1 MNTERNNNFPSGN
14 ILVVD
19 DNRSNLKLLIDIL
32 QSAGYQV
39 RAADD
44 GELALRSVEARL
56 PDLILLDYQM
66 PGIDGFEVCRRLKAD
81 PATTDIPVI
90 FISAYG
96 DTDLKVNALNA
107 GGIDYVTKPFEKR
120 EVLARIHTHLSMY
133 HLKQRLTNQTRELTC
148 LYSISKLVEEEP
160 SLDAILK
167 GAANII
173 RNSWIHPEI
182 TSVQIN
188 IEDRSFR
195 ADNFKKTRCLLSHK
209 VIIAGQKIGTI
220 EIYFLE
226 KRLSGEE
233 EPFFVEER
241 NLINAISSRLGRIIE
256 RIRATE
262 ALQASE
268 RFSNKILQSSLN
280 GLYIYDLNKGRNIF
294 INWQYTKI
302 TGYSLEDINFLK
314 PYEFAELFHPDDLPY
329 IIDRIEKIKQI
340 DDNEFNE
347 IEYRFKAAS
356 GEWVWCLS
364 RDAVFQRSESG
375 EVEQFIGSFID
386 ITERKKTEQALR
398 ESEDTTRVLME
409 AIPEAIFLLDI
420 EGVALAINAETARRI
435 KKTPDEIIGKCV
447 FDFLPPDL
455 AQERQELIGHAIRSG
470 EIVKFSDIRAG
481 NYIENHI
488 HPLRDSSGKVDRV
501 AILALD
507 ITEKKKVEKEQL
519 RAVADYTYDWESWL
533 SPDGALKWVNPAV
546 ERLTGFS
553 IADCV
558 KMEDYPLPIVHEEYR
573 AQFGQ
578 LLRQALAEKSTLEEF
593 DFRISK
599 KDGTTGWMSAS
610 WQAINAENGSHLGL
624 RISIRDITER
634 KQAEKALDS
643 ERQRLYSI
651 LDAIP
656 AFIYLLAPDY
666 TIRFANQYA
675 IEHFGIPDGKACYK
689 AIWGQDE
696 PCDNCQTF
704 KVFDMQKPQ
713 IWEYNSVP
721 DSRIFEVSDHPFT
734 DIDGTQLVFKLG
746 IDITRRK
753 KAEKAL
759 QKAHNGLEQRV
770 KERTAELYEEIME
783 RKRAET
789 ALKTTYAQLLHAE
802 KLSAIGNLSASI
814 AHEFNNPLQGVM
826 NIIKGVQRRVPLDK
840 DEMEL
845 VNMAVRECNR
855 MRDLIKS
862 LQDFNRPTSGKIAAV
877 DIHSTVESLLL
888 LGKKEYSTK
897 NIKIEKKF
905 AENMPLIKAVSDQI
919 KQVFLNL
926 LNNAVDSCY
935 KGGTIAVQT
944 EVQNRNVVVR
954 FHDTG
959 IGIKPEEIDHIF
971 EPFFTTKPEVKGTGL
986 GLSVSYG
993 IIKEHGG
1000 KITVESAP
1008 GKGTTFSVT
1017 LPIKGG
1023 NNAANKNPVG

>member
-1 MNTERNNNFPSGN
+1 MNTEHNNNFPSGN

-19 DNRSNLKLLIDIL
+19 DNRSNLKLLVDIL
-32 QSAGYQV
+32 QSEGYLV

-44 GELALRSVEARL
+44 GELALRSVEAKL

-81 PATTDIPVI
+81 PATRNIPII

-107 GGIDYVTKPFEKR
+107 GGVDYVTKPFEKR

-133 HLKQRLTNQTRELTC
+133 HLQQRLTNQTRELNC
-148 LYSISKLVEEEP
+148 LYSISKLVEEEH

-173 RNSWIHPEI
+173 CNSWIHPEI
-182 TSVQIN
+182 AGVQIN

-195 ADNFKKTRCLLSHK
+195 ANNFKKTRCLLSHK
-209 VIIAGQKIGTI
+209 VIIAGQNIGTVD
-220 EIYFLE
+220 IYFLE

-241 NLINAISSRLGRIIE
+241 NLINAISSHLGRIIE
-256 RIRATE
+256 RIRVTE

-294 INWQYTKI
+294 INRQYTKI
-302 TGYSLEDINFLK
+302 TGYSLEDIIFLK
-314 PYEFAELFHPDDLPY
+314 PDEFAELFHPDDLPY
-329 IIDRIEKIKQI
+329 IIDHIEKIKQI

-347 IEYRFKAAS
+347 IEYRFKATS
-356 GEWVWCLS
+356 GKWVWCLS

-409 AIPEAIFLLDI
+409 AIPEAIFLLDT
-420 EGVALAINAETARRI
+420 EGVALAVNAETARRI
-435 KKTPDEIIGKCV
+435 KKTPDEIIGKCI
-447 FDFLPPDL
+447 FDFIPPDL
-455 AQERQELIGHAIRSG
+455 AQERRELIGHAIHSG
-470 EIVKFSDIRAG
+470 EIVKFTDTRAG

-488 HPLRDSSGKVDRV
+488 HPLRDSSGKVNRV
-501 AILALD
+501 AVLALD
-507 ITEKKKVEKEQL
+507 VTEKKKAEKEQL
-519 RAVADYTYDWESWL
+519 RAVADYTYNWESWL
-533 SPDGALKWVNPAV
+533 APDGALKWVNPAV

-558 KMEDYPLPIVHEEYR
+558 KMEDYPLPILHEEYR
-573 AQFGQ
+573 ARFGEI
-578 LLRQALAEKSTLEEF
+578 LRQALTEKSAFNDF

-599 KDGTTGWMSAS
+599 KDCKAGWMSAS

-634 KQAEKALDS
+634 KQAEKALES

-666 TIRFANQYA
+666 TIRFANQYS
-675 IEHFGIPDGKACYK
+675 IEHFGIPDGKACYR

-704 KVFDMQKPQ
+704 KVFDTQKPRV
-713 IWEYNSVP
+713 WEYNSVL
-721 DSRIFEVSDHPFT
+721 DSRIYEVSDHPFT
-734 DIDGTQLVFKLG
+734 DIDGTRLVFKLG

-753 KAEKAL
+753 EAEKAL

-770 KERTAELYEEIME
+770 KERTAELYEEIKE
-783 RKRAET
+783 RKHAET
-789 ALKTTYAQLLHAE
+789 ALKTTHAQLLHAE

-826 NIIKGVQRRVPLDK
+826 NIIKGVRRRVALDK

-845 VNMAVRECNR
+845 VNMAVKECSR

-862 LQDFNRPTSGKIAAV
+862 LRDFNRPTSGKIGSVDIHAAV
-877 DIHSTVESLLL
+877 DSLLL
-888 LGKKEYSTK
+888 LGKKEYSTRS
-897 NIKIEKKF
+897 IKIEKRY
-905 AENMPLIKAVSDQI
+905 AENLPLIKAVSDQI

-926 LNNAVDSCY
+926 LNNAAVACY
-935 KGGTIAVQT
+935 KGGTITIQT
-944 EVQNRNVVVR
+944 EVQNQNVVVR

-959 IGIKPEEIDHIF
+959 IGIKPEDKKHIF

-986 GLSVSYG
+986 GLSISYG

-1000 KITVESAP
+1000 KITVNSTPE
-1008 GKGTTFSVT
+1008 KGTTFSVT
-1017 LPIKGG
+1017 LPIEGG
-1023 NNAANKNPVG
+1023 NNAAKKDTVG